1 MERTV
6 KLSET
11 NGHPTATQLPLGAGG
26 RNSPGFLFCF
36 HSREF
41 HVVIESQ
48 HRVHKEKKQKRET
61 CTSKNFSEDP
71 YIYISFFFFFV
82 KALREGEKESNKMY
96 RNKLAGHAN

>member
-11 NGHPTATQLPLGAGG
+11 NRHPTATRLPRGAGG
-26 RNSPGFLFCF
+26 GGRETASGFCF

-48 HRVHKEKKQKRET
+48 HRVHKSKRKNKREKLAPQKT
-61 CTSKNFSEDP
+61 FQKIH
-71 YIYISFFFFFV
+71 IYIFLFFF
-82 KALREGEKESNKMY
+82 L
-96 RNKLAGHAN
+96 